1 MTRVAVVEDDPE
13 YGDLLKM
20 VLKNGGYEVSLFATP
35 GKYFDFLLRQR
46 PDVALI
52 DLQLPGMDGKE
63 IIRVMRSN
71 PETRGVR
78 IIAMTAFQKST
89 PDVVNGFH
97 AGADEYLL
105 KPLDHELLL
114 IRIETLLRRG
124 GDAGVPDETLR
135 LDDLRI
141 SLDQR
146 SVSLGGEPVS
156 LTRLEFDLL
165 VYLLR
170 NVNRVLPRSVIL
182 ESVWKGDPSMT
193 TRTVDKHVETLR
205 KKLGAFGKRIE
216 TVIRVGYVMKG

>member
-1 MTRVAVVEDDPE
+1 MTRIAVVEDDPE
-13 YGDLLKM
+13 YGELLKM
-20 VLKNGGYEVSLFATP
+20 VLKNGGFEVALFGTP
-35 GKYFDFLLRQR
+35 GRYFDYLLRHR

-63 IIRVMRSN
+63 IIRVMRAN

-89 PDVVNGFH
+89 PDIVNGFH

-105 KPLDHELLL
+105 KPLDHGLL
-114 IRIETLLRRG
+114 IVRIQTLLRRG
-124 GDAGVPDETLR
+124 EAGSPPEEVIAQ
-135 LDDLRI
+135 DDLWV

-146 SVSLGGEPVS
+146 SVTFKDQAVF

-165 VYLLR
+165 VYFLR

-182 ESVWKGDPSMT
+182 ESVWQGDPAMT

-205 KKLGAFGKRIE
+205 RKLGAFGKRLE
-216 TVIRVGYVMKG
+216 TVIRVGYMLKG

>member
-20 VLKNGGYEVSLFATP
+20 VLKNGGYDVSLFATP
-35 GKYFDFLLRQR
+35 GKYFDFLLRQC

-114 IRIETLLRRG
+114 VRIEALLRREG
-124 GDAGVPDETLR
+124 GASAPDETLR
-135 LDDLRI
+135 LDDLKI

-146 SVSLGGEPVS
+146 SVSLAGKPVS
-156 LTRLEFDLL
+156 LTRLEFELL

-216 TVIRVGYVMKG
+216 TVIRVGYMMKG

>member
-1 MTRVAVVEDDPE
+1 MTRIAVVEDDPE
-13 YGDLLKM
+13 YGELLKM
-20 VLKNGGYEVSLFATP
+20 VLKNGGFEVALFGTP
-35 GKYFDFLLRQR
+35 GRYFDYLLRHR

-63 IIRVMRSN
+63 IIRVMRAN

-114 IRIETLLRRG
+114 IRIQTLLRRG
-124 GDAGVPDETLR
+124 EAGPPPEEVIAQ
-135 LDDLRI
+135 DDLRV

-146 SVSLGGEPVS
+146 SVTFKEQAVS

-165 VYLLR
+165 VYFLR

-182 ESVWKGDPSMT
+182 ESVWQGDPAMT

-205 KKLGAFGKRIE
+205 RKLGAFGKRIE
-216 TVIRVGYVMKG
+216 TVIRVGYMLKG